1 MTSST
6 GQAQEAPASMLVRY
20 LRDDGSPAVGLLQPD
35 GWLHDLEV
43 AGLFELTQVPL
54 RALPDFI
61 ASRANGPA
69 KPAPPLEAPVDGATE
84 VWASGV
90 TYLRS
95 RTAREEESQVADVY
109 SRVYDAERPE
119 LFLKAIASRVVGPE
133 RPVGIRS
140 DSAVNVPEPELGIAV
155 NAYGEIYAVTVCND
169 VSSRSIEGE
178 NPLYLPQAKIYAGS
192 CAIGPGLV
200 PVWEID
206 DLYGISIAVEVARGG
221 VTAWRASTSTS
232 LLHRRLDELV
242 EYLYRGDWFDHGVI
256 LSTGTGVV
264 PDLDFTLEEGDVVRI
279 DIDGVG
285 TLSNPVVLGKEPF
298 RAARN
303 QTMRSRDIAD
313 ERKP

>member
-1 MTSST
+1 
-6 GQAQEAPASMLVRY
+6 
-20 LRDDGSPAVGLLQPD
+20 
-35 GWLHDLEV
+35 LHDIDV
-43 AGLFELTQVPL
+43 AGLHEFAQVPL
-54 RALPDFI
+54 SDLPDFI
-61 ASRANGPA
+61 ASRMRGPVEGE
-69 KPAPPLEAPVDGATE
+69 PQLEAPIDGATQ

-109 SRVYDAERPE
+109 ARVYDAQRPE
-119 LFLKAIASRVVGPE
+119 LFLKAVASRVVGPG
-133 RPVGIRS
+133 RPVGIRR

-155 NAYGEIYAVTVCND
+155 NAYGEIFAVTVCND

-200 PVWEID
+200 PVWEIE
-206 DLYGISIAVEVARGG
+206 DLYGMAISVEVNREGAT
-221 VTAWRASTSTS
+221 VWQASTSTS

-242 EYLYRGDWFDHGVI
+242 EFLYRGDWYDDGVI

-264 PDLDFTLEEGDVVRI
+264 PELDFTLEAGDVVRI
-279 DIDGVG
+279 DIEGVG
-285 TLSNPVVLGKEPF
+285 TLSNPVLLGKEPF
-298 RAARN
+298 RVARHE
-303 QTMRSRDIAD
+303 TTHSRAFAN

>member
-1 MTSST
+1 
-6 GQAQEAPASMLVRY
+6 
-20 LRDDGSPAVGLLQPD
+20 
-35 GWLHDLEV
+35 
-43 AGLFELTQVPL
+43 
-54 RALPDFI
+54 
-61 ASRANGPA
+61 
-69 KPAPPLEAPVDGATE
+69 
-84 VWASGV
+84 
-90 TYLRS
+90 
-95 RTAREEESQVADVY
+95 
-109 SRVYDAERPE
+109 
-119 LFLKAIASRVVGPE
+119 
-133 RPVGIRS
+133 
-140 DSAVNVPEPELGIAV
+140 
-155 NAYGEIYAVTVCND
+155 
-169 VSSRSIEGE
+169 
-178 NPLYLPQAKIYAGS
+178 
-192 CAIGPGLV
+192 
-200 PVWEID
+200 VWEID